1 MFKMY
6 NKQKLVKGLT
16 SNRDLLLNLAVNS
29 TKTPKKYHEQD
40 LKYAVRFIMDL
51 PMLLERFKSD
61 LSKKCIVV
69 KPKGKILI
77 VLSSNEPLIMSVI
90 PVLTAFAT
98 GNKILLKSASRNI
111 EFNNTLVKVYKE
123 SGITDLELIDF
134 PKDGLENFLDKE
146 EPSACIW
153 FGSSRVIKMVAPI
166 FASRMIEFIPECEGN
181 DMVYVSEQYDDMTKV
196 ANVIMHSL
204 IRHEG
209 QCCNSI
215 KGILVHKNAYKRL
228 VDSINKVSESFIG
241 GEILDGSVDFSFS
254 LNKDVFKPLENIEGQ
269 PGIQEVTGDVTQYL
283 NINPFTVKQWLHAVK
298 SIEDALKIVEKNPF
312 GIGFTI
318 FSDSQKEIEKVVDTV
333 HTARININKDSLEV
347 KYTEP
352 WGGTGLSGFGG
363 SKSWFEKFTNNTF
376 LSSHND

>member
-1 MFKMY
+1 MCI
-6 NKQKLVKGLT
+6 
-16 SNRDLLLNLAVNS
+16 RD
-29 TKTPKKYHEQD
+29 
-40 LKYAVRFIMDL
+40 R
-51 PMLLERFKSD
+51 
-61 LSKKCIVV
+61 
-69 KPKGKILI
+69 
-77 VLSSNEPLIMSVI
+77 
-90 PVLTAFAT
+90 
-98 GNKILLKSASRNI
+98 
-111 EFNNTLVKVYKE
+111 
-123 SGITDLELIDF
+123 
-134 PKDGLENFLDKE
+134 
-146 EPSACIW
+146 
-153 FGSSRVIKMVAPI
+153 
-166 FASRMIEFIPECEGN
+166 
-181 DMVYVSEQYDDMTKV
+181 TKV

-283 NINPFTVKQWLHAVK
+283 NINPFTVKQWLHAVE

-352 WGGTGLSGFGG
+352 WGGTGPVSYTHLLQKLFGEIF
-363 SKSWFEKFTNNTF
+363 KN
-376 LSSHND
+376 